1 MTCSMC
7 NNSVQV
13 QGLCNR
19 CHAKFHQMLD
29 DLGELWRDSHMELLP
44 GKSGGGG
51 RSSERTIGLNVAAL
65 SFVAGSDILGI
76 LHEWEKV
83 VRADRQLTPPAFVRK
98 PESVGAEIVDAIAF
112 AQTHLRWAGE
122 QEWIREYMREV
133 KELHAM
139 GMAAAR
145 KFVKK
150 ARRIACPAEIADGG
164 NCNNLLK
171 INDDDPLDIFQ
182 CRKCESQW
190 TTLRLIAVAMS
201 DPTRDIWLDAE
212 AIASWTHIQERQVY
226 RIARREGIAKKGQLY
241 NVKQFLAHVNQAI

>member
-1 MTCSMC
+1 MNCPMC
-7 NNSVQV
+7 NKPVSIK
-13 QGLCNR
+13 GLCER
-19 CHAKFHQMLD
+19 CHSKFHQILD
-29 DLGELWRDSHMELLP
+29 DLGEFWSASHDELLP
-44 GKSGGGG
+44 GRSGSGG

-83 VRADRQLTPPAFVRK
+83 IRADRRLTPPAMVRK

-122 QEWIREYMREV
+122 QEWISDYMREV

-145 KFVKK
+145 RFVKK
-150 ARRIACPAEIADGG
+150 ARRIACPAEVSEGG

-201 DPTRDIWLDAE
+201 DPHRDIWLDAE
-212 AIASWTHIQERQVY
+212 AIAAYTNIQERQVY
-226 RIARREGIAKKGQLY
+226 RIVKKEKISRKGQLY
-241 NVKQFLAHVNQAI
+241 NVKQFLAHKTEAI

>member
-13 QGLCNR
+13 KGLCQR
-19 CHAKFHQMLD
+19 CHGKYHQMIE
-29 DLGELWRDSHMELLP
+29 DLWELWDASHDELLP

-83 VRADRQLTPPAFVRK
+83 IRADRHLTPPALLK
-98 PESVGAEIVDAIAF
+98 KAASVGVEIADACAF
-112 AQTHLRWAGE
+112 AQTHLQWAGE
-122 QEWIREYMREV
+122 QEWIGDYLREV

-145 KFVKK
+145 RFVKK
-150 ARRIACPAEIADGG
+150 ARRIACPAEVAEGG
-164 NCNNLLK
+164 SCNNLLK
-171 INDDDPLDIFQ
+171 INDDDPLDIFE
-182 CRKCESQW
+182 CRKCQTQW

-201 DPTRDIWLDAE
+201 DPNREIWLDAE

-226 RIARREGIAKKGQLY
+226 RIAKTQGIDKKGQLY
-241 NVKQFLAHVNQAI
+241 NVKQFLAHTINTV